1 MIDIGTLKTQFND
14 RVALRE
20 KRPGT
25 FQLFAPFY
33 HEDGDMLD
41 IFLEE
46 TGNGRIRVC
55 DHAMTLMRLS
65 YSFDIDSPNKE
76 KILNTILSEN
86 GLQEQDGNLWIEATP
101 DNLYSRIL
109 HFSQTIGKVSSM
121 SLYKREFIHSL
132 FFEMLDEIVNTKLAR
147 FKPHEKYYPL
157 PDQEEYEVDYCFN
170 GRNTPSY
177 LLGVNSSAKA
187 QLATISCLKFQK
199 EEIRFRSIIVI
210 DDLDGIAKKII
221 KRLMSAADK
230 QFPSLED
237 FKENGEK
244 YLERESAYLS

>member
-1 MIDIGTLKTQFND
+1 MIDINTLKTQFND

-20 KRPGT
+20 KRPGI

-46 TGNGRIRVC
+46 TENGRIRVC

-65 YSFDIDSPNKE
+65 YSFDIDTPNKE

-86 GLQEQDGNLWIEATP
+86 GLREQDGNLCIEATQE
-101 DNLYSRIL
+101 NLYSMIF
-109 HFSQTIGKVSSM
+109 HFSQTIAKVSSM
-121 SLYKREFIHSL
+121 RLYKREVIHSL
-132 FFEMLDEIVNTKLAR
+132 FFEMLDEVVKTKLAR
-147 FKPHEKYYPL
+147 FNPKEKFSPL
-157 PDQEEYEVDYCFN
+157 PGQEEYEVDYCFN

-177 LLGVNSSAKA
+177 LLGVNSSTKAK
-187 QLATISCLKFQK
+187 LATISCQKFLMEK
-199 EEIRFRSIIVI
+199 IRFRSIIVLEDI
-210 DDLDGIAKKII
+210 DVAGKNDM

-237 FKENGEK
+237 FREYGEN
-244 YLERESAYLS
+244 YLEREPA